1 MLGIN
6 VSIQEA
12 LLGRRLQRFG
22 QLLNSGRVVPLL
34 ICWRI
39 SPRGSAES
47 LLTCSLRL
55 PKRPHY
61 FSSWHEGNAGQGKEP
76 LAAQEPGVTDA
87 CLRWTS
93 PQASTEWMRAARAP
107 TGPFPGSSMDP
118 ELRQSLAV
126 PSALTGSS
134 EIAAGPVLPPPWP
147 RSLRTEVAR
156 AATATAAASSAA
168 FSP

>member
-1 MLGIN
+1 MLN
-6 VSIQEA
+6 AV
-12 LLGRRLQRFG
+12 RD
-22 QLLNSGRVVPLL
+22 GRVVALL
-34 ICWRI
+34 IFWHI
-39 SPRGSAES
+39 PPLGSAEG

-55 PKRPHY
+55 PKRPCLPHY
-61 FSSWHEGNAGQGKEP
+61 FSNWREGNAGRGKEQQHRNLGSLTP
-76 LAAQEPGVTDA
+76 VP
-87 CLRWTS
+87 RWTS
-93 PQASTEWMRAARAP
+93 PRASTEWMRAARAP
-107 TGPFPGSSMDP
+107 TGPFPGSSMVP